1 MALQDIIDI
10 GRCADNG
17 AHQAEVGV
25 HPICAFMPK
34 CHRLPFLVWCI
45 SGSRSPVLFLV
56 ELGAAISVAS
66 TAVPV
71 LSIRPLAIKVAL
83 IVTSN

>member
-1 MALQDIIDI
+1 MALRDIVDI
-10 GRCADNG
+10 GRCADNR

-25 HPICAFMPK
+25 HPICAFMTK

-45 SGSRSPVLFLV
+45 SGSRSTMLFLV